1 MGTLAHYRNSYQ
13 LVINKVEMVL
23 TARIRY
29 EEGSYE
35 GEINDNKNPEG
46 QGVFEYRGD
55 DDDGRLMY
63 EGGWVNKKA
72 EGFGVMRW
80 QNGDRYEGDWKDGF
94 RHGHGVYQCKAT
106 GGKYTGNY
114 ENDLKSGDGTYK
126 YSNGDSFEGQW
137 SEGLR
142 HGHGVYK
149 WMDKNEN
156 DELETSPMKSPI
168 GSDVKLMVPYCITW
182 LLVVVFLT
190 LASGG
195 QYVPHEDSLALEAV
209 VA

>member
-1 MGTLAHYRNSYQ
+1 MGLQKSYQ

-80 QNGDRYEGDWKDGF
+80 KNGF
-94 RHGHGVYQCKAT
+94 RHGHGVYQCKST
-106 GGKYTGNY
+106 GGKYTGNH
-114 ENDLKSGDGTYK
+114 ENDLKSGD
-126 YSNGDSFEGQW
+126 
-137 SEGLR
+137 
-142 HGHGVYK
+142 
-149 WMDKNEN
+149 
-156 DELETSPMKSPI
+156 
-168 GSDVKLMVPYCITW
+168 
-182 LLVVVFLT
+182 
-190 LASGG
+190 
-195 QYVPHEDSLALEAV
+195 
-209 VA
+209 